1 MTEHEKLVERV
12 ARAIENASKHRPYG
26 LYDYSKYPDPNASP
40 PHVVRDERDGRAILR
55 THDAEEARELFDTL
69 SRQYVGRAALAEVYA
84 ALREPTAGMH
94 DGLARDLIMWHDM
107 GTKTPRALFHH
118 LEMLRRPIPD
128 WLRNEP
134 EMLALDHVPSKATR
148 AVLIHRAMTEASPLN
163 PEVK

>member
-1 MTEHEKLVERV
+1 MTEHERLVERV
-12 ARAIENASKHRPYG
+12 ARAMCQGQGYQW
-26 LYDYSKYPDPNASP
+26 
-40 PHVVRDERDGRAILR
+40 DGKR
-55 THDAEEARELFDTL
+55 TSWNNVAPETCVDDIPGKTFYREAA
-69 SRQYVGRAALAEVYA
+69 RAALAEVYA
-84 ALREPTAGMH
+84 ALREPTEGMH

-134 EMLALDHVPSKATR
+134 EMQALDHVPSKATR

-163 PEVK
+163 PEN